1 MIRKIMTSFKYPL
14 FDTGHQYRTH
24 NIFQKL
30 ITSNLKEG
38 SKILDLGCA
47 SGAIGKILGQRY
59 FVSGVE
65 YCSKYFKEARKNC
78 YHFYQIDLNNLTH
91 LNKLKQKD
99 FDMLIFADVLEHL
112 VAPELVLS
120 TLLNKLKN
128 KGYVL
133 ISLPNVA
140 QLPYRIKHLF
150 GSFDYQNY
158 GVMDQSHLHFYT
170 LKSAKQFIEQSH
182 LKIISIHGAGTLY
195 SFFPF
200 FPKLIC
206 SQFVF
211 LCQKKSKR

>member
-1 MIRKIMTSFKYPL
+1 MIKKNMTSFTYPL

-24 NIFQKL
+24 NIFKKL
-30 ITSNLKEG
+30 ITANIKKG

-47 SGAIGKILGQRY
+47 SGAIGKILGQDYRVY
-59 FVSGVE
+59 GVE
-65 YCSKYFKEARKNC
+65 YSSKYFKQARKNC
-78 YHFYQIDLNNLTH
+78 YKLYQIDLNNFSQ
-91 LNKLKQKD
+91 LNKIKEKD

-112 VAPELVLS
+112 VAPDLLLS
-120 TLLNKLKN
+120 TLLKKLKSN
-128 KGYVL
+128 GYLL

-150 GSFDYQNY
+150 GNFDYQKC
-158 GVMDQSHLHFYT
+158 GVMDQSHLHFYS
-170 LKSAKQFIEQSH
+170 LKSAQKLIKESH
-182 LKIISIHGAGTLY
+182 LKIISTHGAGTLY